1 MGEQDVNELLAFL
14 QTKGIAA
21 DKIPGDKKTWSLMVD
36 RDDLAQAIKDLQA
49 AGLPRTQY
57 ANMGEVFR
65 KEGFVSSHLE
75 ERVRFVYALS
85 EEVAKTI
92 SQIDGVIVARVH
104 IVVPED
110 NPLSQTVSP
119 SSASV
124 FIKHERQ
131 SDVESRIPQIKR
143 LVANSVEGLQYDKV
157 SVTLFPSETP
167 GRFVSSELPYSSV
180 LGVRVA
186 ANSTWVLW
194 TILGLLST
202 TTMLALGGLVAFW
215 LRARKAKA

>member
-1 MGEQDVNELLAFL
+1 MGEQDVKELLAFL